1 MSHKL
6 NKNAFTLAI
15 GATALAGAMVATT
28 AAANPFEMNT
38 LESGYQVELQGAM
51 GAKGAEGKCG
61 GDKAK
66 AGEGKCG
73 GDKAKTGEGKCGGDK
88 AKAGEGKC
96 GEGKCGMT
104 MMDTDKDGSVSKA
117 EFMAAHEKM
126 FAAKDTNN
134 DGSLSAAE
142 MKAGEGSCGGAK
154 GKKEGKCGE
163 GKCGANKKK

>member
-6 NKNAFTLAI
+6 NKNAFTLAV

-28 AAANPFEMNT
+28 ATANPFEINP
-38 LESGYQVELQGAM
+38 LSSGYQVGLQGDV

-73 GDKAKTGEGKCGGDK
+73 GDKAKAGEGKCGGDK

-96 GEGKCGMT
+96 GEGKCGMA
-104 MMDTDKDGSVSKA
+104 MMDADKDGKVTKE

-126 FAAKDTNN
+126 FAAHDTNN
-134 DGSLSAAE
+134 DGTLDESEMAAAK
-142 MKAGEGSCGGAK
+142 KAG
-154 GKKEGKCGE
+154 KEGKCGE

>member
-15 GATALAGAMVATT
+15 GATALASSMAVST
-28 AAANPFEMNT
+28 ASANPFEMNQ
-38 LESGYQVELQGAM
+38 LEGGYQQTAAQGIV
-51 GAKGAEGKCG
+51 GAKGTEGKCGGNKSKEGSCG

-66 AGEGKCG
+66 EGSCG
-73 GDKAKTGEGKCGGDK
+73 GDKAK
-88 AKAGEGKC
+88 GEGKC
-96 GEGKCGMT
+96 GEGKCGMA
-104 MMDTDKDGSVSKA
+104 MMDTDKDGKVSKE

-134 DGSLSAAE
+134 DGSLDAAE

-163 GKCGANKKK
+163 GKCGGNMK

>member
-15 GATALAGAMVATT
+15 GATALAGTMAMATAT
-28 AAANPFEMNT
+28 ANPFEMNT
-38 LESGYQVELQGAM
+38 LSAGYGVQGEM
-51 GAKGAEGKCG
+51 GAKGEEGKCGGSKSKSKEASCGANKAKEASCG

-66 AGEGKCG
+66 A
-73 GDKAKTGEGKCGGDK
+73 
-88 AKAGEGKC
+88 EGKC
-96 GEGKCGMT
+96 GEGKCGMA
-104 MMDTDKDGSVSKA
+104 MMDTDKDGKVTKE

-126 FAAKDTNN
+126 FAAKDTNK
-134 DGSLSAAE
+134 DGSLDAAE

>member
-15 GATALAGAMVATT
+15 GATALAGTMAMATAT
-28 AAANPFEMNT
+28 ANPFEMNQ
-38 LESGYQVELQGAM
+38 LDNGYQQSGAQGDT
-51 GAKGAEGKCG
+51 GAKGTEGKCGGNKSKEGSCG

-66 AGEGKCG
+66 STEGSCG
-73 GDKAKTGEGKCGGDK
+73 GNK
-88 AKAGEGKC
+88 AKA
-96 GEGKCGMT
+96 EGKCGME
-104 MMDTDKDGSVSKA
+104 MMDTDKDGKVSKE

-154 GKKEGKCGE
+154 GKKDGKCGT

>member
-6 NKNAFTLAI
+6 NKNAFTLAV
-15 GATALAGAMVATT
+15 GVTALAGAMVATT
-28 AAANPFEMNT
+28 ATANPFEINP
-38 LESGYQVELQGAM
+38 LSSGYQVGLQGDA

-73 GDKAKTGEGKCGGDK
+73 GDKAK
-88 AKAGEGKC
+88 AGEGKC
-96 GEGKCGMT
+96 GEGKCGIA
-104 MMDTDKDGSVSKA
+104 MMDADKDGKVTKE

-126 FAAKDTNN
+126 FAAHDTNN
-134 DGSLSAAE
+134 DGTLDESEMAAAK
-142 MKAGEGSCGGAK
+142 KAG
-154 GKKEGKCGE
+154 KEGKCGE